1 MDIALA
7 VDTDEAVQVCR
18 AALTSLGYEFY
29 DAEANGPGNSYFV
42 RGREVRTHQA
52 HLWRLPTY
60 GWDDHLYFQDRL
72 RAVLAERPPPPHKT
86 KKIKASRGGNCRRF
100 GATIRGITR
109 YSCKTT
115 EEEPAMLLRFR
126 PFGLLLPAALL
137 SAALLPLAAH
147 SLPPKAKGAAPAP
160 RLTPANSALYIAN
173 VGDGTVMRCNGVTG
187 KVISVLGKGMNPV
200 GLAFGPDRNLYVTSF
215 FGSSIQRFNPYTGAS
230 LGTFIPKGSGGMSI
244 PITMAFEPA
253 DHNLYVVTN
262 GMGGGDIRRY
272 NGKTGAPLGLFVPHG
287 RGGLVDPGDI
297 TFGRDGNL
305 YVTNNSANS
314 IMRFNGKTGAS
325 LGAFVKPGS
334 GGLKNPQNITF
345 GPGGDLYAGGD
356 SGVLQFSG
364 KTGAFVR
371 VFAAP
376 DSHLSNVGGLTFGP
390 DGDLYVGDWQKN
402 DVLRYDGRTA
412 AFKGVFVKP
421 GSGLLSN
428 RYILFG
434 PRGSGGASPA
444 MAAAAS
450 AKRVKAMRAA
460 RAAARASEPAL
471 LADGSMAPDFTVQDK
486 AGSPVKLSDYR
497 GKVVVIDFW
506 STWCGPCQL
515 SLPHTNDVAKQFA
528 DKGVVVLAVNVWD
541 KKAAFDEWLPK
552 HPEYDSITFVLD
564 PTLEHGKDVAT
575 RLYNVSGI
583 PTQYVVGK
591 DGKVLKSFV
600 GYGGPTSDLA
610 DALTAAIAAPAAQ
623 TAAAPPQPK
632 PLTASR

>member
-1 MDIALA
+1 M
-7 VDTDEAVQVCR
+7 
-18 AALTSLGYEFY
+18 
-29 DAEANGPGNSYFV
+29 
-42 RGREVRTHQA
+42 
-52 HLWRLPTY
+52 
-60 GWDDHLYFQDRL
+60 L
-72 RAVLAERPPPPHKT
+72 R
-86 KKIKASRGGNCRRF
+86 
-100 GATIRGITR
+100 
-109 YSCKTT
+109 
-115 EEEPAMLLRFR
+115 RFR
-126 PFGLLLPAALL
+126 PFCLLLPAALL
-137 SAALLPLAAH
+137 TTVLLPIAAH
-147 SLPPKAKGAAPAP
+147 SLPARAKKAVPPP

-200 GLAFGPDRNLYVTSF
+200 GLAFGPDGNLYVTSF

-244 PITMAFEPA
+244 PITMAFGPA

-314 IMRFNGKTGAS
+314 ILRFNGKTGAA

-345 GPGGDLYAGGD
+345 GPDGDLYAGGD

-376 DSHLSNVGGLTFGP
+376 DAHLSNVGGLTFGP

-402 DVLRYDGRTA
+402 DVLRYDRRTA

-421 GSGLLSN
+421 SSGLISN

-434 PRGSGGASPA
+434 PRGAGGTSPA
-444 MAAAAS
+444 VAAAAS
-450 AKRVKAMRAA
+450 AKRLKAMEAAQAAEEAA
-460 RAAARASEPAL
+460 RPAL
-471 LADGSMAPDFTVQDK
+471 LAVGSVAPDFTVQDK
-486 AGSPVKLSDYR
+486 AGGPVKLSDYR
-497 GKVVVIDFW
+497 GKVVVLDFW
-506 STWCGPCQL
+506 ATWCGPCQR
-515 SLPHTNDVAKQFA
+515 SLPHTNEVAKQFA

-541 KKAAFDEWLPK
+541 QKAAFDAWLPK

-564 PTLEHGKDVAT
+564 PTQEHGKDVASL
-575 RLYNVSGI
+575 LYHVSGI
-583 PTQYVVGK
+583 PTQYVIGK

-610 DALTAAIAAPAAQ
+610 DALTQAAAAPA
-623 TAAAPPQPK
+623 PK
-632 PLTASR
+632 PMTASR